1 MFPADYSQGE
11 KDTPKVKVNMIIT
24 LNSNNKI
31 YGLDDRGGLWVLEPD
46 SVPLTWK
53 FLLDSPEAP

>member
-1 MFPADYSQGE
+1 M
-11 KDTPKVKVNMIIT
+11 PKVKVNMIIT